1 MAGLG
6 QALAKPEKQF
16 RTFLL
21 RYGAKSCIMSDKP
34 RMKGKGVAPP
44 QPALAQ
50 MLFAAI
56 NEHEAALGRVSR
68 LLHDDVS
75 QVLSAVGL
83 QLDAMRMDF
92 RAEAPGIEERAA
104 EIQNMLEQVIEQ
116 LRDISNELN
125 PSVVERAGL
134 QFALDRLAGKVR
146 KNFSGALRLHFDSTA
161 RVPTTIAKTFYKIA
175 ECAVDNALARP
186 RCTMIEIQVKRAR
199 GECVLEVHDNGYLD
213 ATDSIAVSMGQ
224 MLMDYYATKSEV
236 SLKTKA
242 APDQGTV
249 IRASYPLHDTP
260 SGSAS

>member
-1 MAGLG
+1 
-6 QALAKPEKQF
+6 
-16 RTFLL
+16 
-21 RYGAKSCIMSDKP
+21 
-34 RMKGKGVAPP
+34 MKGKGAAPP

-50 MLFAAI
+50 MLFAAVS
-56 NEHEAALGRVSR
+56 EHEAALGRVSR

-134 QFALDRLAGKVR
+134 QFALDRLVGKVR
-146 KNFSGALRLHFDSTA
+146 KTFSGTVRLHFDSATH
-161 RVPTTIAKTFYKIA
+161 VPTAMAKTFYKIA

-186 RCTMIEIQVKRAR
+186 RCSMIEIQIKRAR
-199 GECVLEVHDNGYLD
+199 GECVLEVHDNGHPD
-213 ATDSIAVSMGQ
+213 ATGSIAVSLGQ

-236 SLKTKA
+236 SLKVKES
-242 APDQGTV
+242 QEEGTV
-249 IRASYPLHDTP
+249 VRASCPL
-260 SGSAS
+260 SGILPGGAQ